1 MMEFGNR
8 VRARRRELGLSR
20 QSASFQ
26 AGISVSGWQH
36 IERGRIRPRPHTA
49 KRIAEVLE
57 WELDEFALLHE
68 HPVPP
73 STIPGLSE
81 VQTKRL
87 VDFGEKIRKARKRAD
102 LTQISAAKKVN
113 LSNATWSPLER
124 GRVRPVLSTLL
135 KICSLF
141 NWDYREYAD
150 LVAPNSGASMI
161 FLDNKMQE
169 LEVNS
174 IPGTSLNAHI
184 SYNGAEYYTTID
196 DKYKNI
202 TEELLN
208 QDSNRAS
215 NE

>member
-1 MMEFGNR
+1 
-8 VRARRRELGLSR
+8 
-20 QSASFQ
+20 
-26 AGISVSGWQH
+26 
-36 IERGRIRPRPHTA
+36 
-49 KRIAEVLE
+49 
-57 WELDEFALLHE
+57 
-68 HPVPP
+68 
-73 STIPGLSE
+73 
-81 VQTKRL
+81 
-87 VDFGEKIRKARKRAD
+87 
-102 LTQISAAKKVN
+102 
-113 LSNATWSPLER
+113 
-124 GRVRPVLSTLL
+124 
-135 KICSLF
+135 
-141 NWDYREYAD
+141 
-150 LVAPNSGASMI
+150 MI